1 VVSEISSESETSPWL
16 QLTRWPS
23 YLNGH
28 CLLDVAALI
37 RQTDRI
43 VEPILL
49 AICDSLERIIED
61 VYQSVCSDAINVF
74 DQVWINSFL

>member
-1 VVSEISSESETSPWL
+1 VVVEMSSESETSPWL

-28 CLLDVAALI
+28 YLLDVAALF
-37 RQTDRI
+37 RQPDGA

-49 AICDSLERIIED
+49 AIYNSLERVVED
-61 VYQSVCSDAINVF
+61 AYRSVYNDAINVF
-74 DQVWINSFL
+74 DQVRINSFL